1 MRRHSSLLP
10 HYPGC
15 TRMTGRVV
23 ANAAARFPPPSVLP
37 SICLSSYVHSL
48 AVLPSCRITDD
59 SRLTTHDSRLTTHD
73 SHIRLDSSTPRLLDS
88 LDR

>member
-23 ANAAARFPPPSVLP
+23 ANAVARFPPPSVLP

-48 AVLPSCRITDD
+48 AVLPSCRIT
-59 SRLTTHDSRLTTHD
+59 HDSRLTTHD
-73 SHIRLDSSTPRLLDS
+73 SHIRLDSSAPRLLDS

>member
-15 TRMTGRVV
+15 PRMTGCVV

-48 AVLPSCRITDD
+48 AVLPFVVS
-59 SRLTTHDSRLTTHD
+59 LTTHD